1 VSIWRFADWL
11 HPCDP
16 SSRITF
22 GEGNTPLVR
31 SRHIGPEIGVQHLYF
46 KLESLNPTGSYKDR
60 FGAAAI
66 SDMLARN
73 KRRCVATTSGNT
85 GSALAAAAAA
95 ANIACEIAVVSTAP
109 QGKLRQM
116 LAYGAKLYTVE
127 GFGIDPDVTR
137 DTFETVKNLGDA
149 PDAQLQVSAYCY
161 SPVGMTGVQT
171 IGYELAEQSRD
182 IGRPIDHVY
191 ASAGGGGLTL
201 ATARGLAKAAV
212 EGVIE
217 TSPAVHCVQ
226 PEGNNT
232 IAGPLRDGK
241 DLAQSVDCTTDVSG
255 LQVPAVMD
263 GNEVIP
269 ACRASG
275 GTGVLVRDDDVWQV
289 QSRMAKEEGI
299 FCEPAGAV
307 PLTGA
312 LLAIREGQV
321 EKDSVIVCLVT
332 GTGFKDEVSLGR
344 MVENAPC
351 PTITLDELRAKL
363 SPNDAKN
370 SGIN

>member
-16 SSRITF
+16 SFRITF

-31 SRHIGPEIGVQHLYF
+31 SRRIGPEIGVPHLYF
-46 KLESLNPTGSYKDR
+46 KLENLNPSGSYKDR

-66 SDMLARN
+66 SDMLARK

-95 ANIACEIAVVSTAP
+95 ANIECEIGVVSTAP

-116 LAYGAKLYTVE
+116 LAYGARLYTVE
-127 GFGIDPDVTR
+127 GFGIDPDTTR
-137 DTFETVKNLGDA
+137 DTFETVRELGAA

-201 ATARGLAKAAV
+201 ATARGLERAAR
-212 EGVIE
+212 EGAME
-217 TSPAVHCVQ
+217 AGTAVHCVQ
-226 PEGNNT
+226 PEGNDT

-241 DLAQSVDCTTDVSG
+241 DLAQSVDCTTEISG
-255 LQVPAVMD
+255 LQVPTVMD

-275 GTGVLVRDDDVWQV
+275 GTGVLVRDEEVWQV
-289 QSRMAKEEGI
+289 QIRMAREEGI

-307 PLTGA
+307 PLAGA
-312 LLAIREGQV
+312 LQAIGQGQV
-321 EKDSVIVCLVT
+321 ETDSVIVCLVT
-332 GTGFKDEVSLGR
+332 GSGFKDEVSLNR
-344 MVENAPC
+344 MVEDAPC
-351 PTITLDELRAKL
+351 PTITLEELRAKL
-363 SPNDAKN
+363 LPPRNQ
-370 SGIN
+370 